1 MKYYINLTDKAI
13 DGIKPEQ
20 LVAKSENIKSKDY
33 ILLYSAYQISNNMMM
48 YTYTDPWGEDAT
60 ADWKPEYSYK
70 LTELSEKEADLV
82 ISYHNLILRKIDL
95 GE

>member
-1 MKYYINLTDKAI
+1 
-13 DGIKPEQ
+13 
-20 LVAKSENIKSKDY
+20 
-33 ILLYSAYQISNNMMM
+33 MMM

-60 ADWKPEYSYK
+60 ADWKPKYSYK
-70 LTELSEKEADLV
+70 LTQLSEKEADLV

>member
-20 LVAKSENIKSKDY
+20 LVAESKDY
-33 ILLYSAYQISNNMMM
+33 ILLYSAYQISNNMTM